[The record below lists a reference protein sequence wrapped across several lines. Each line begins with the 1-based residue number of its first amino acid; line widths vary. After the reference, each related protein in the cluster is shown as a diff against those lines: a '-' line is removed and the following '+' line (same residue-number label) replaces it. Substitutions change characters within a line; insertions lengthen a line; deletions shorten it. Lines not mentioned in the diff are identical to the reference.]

1 MSLLYITMILRVD
14 ADTKRIVFTLCLQE
28 SITRGDEDESLSTS
42 NLESLSLIP
51 NSSTTRAMGR

>member
-14 ADTKRIVFTLCLQE
+14 ADTKRIVITLCLQE

>member
-28 SITRGDEDESLSTS
+28 SITRGDEDESLSMS